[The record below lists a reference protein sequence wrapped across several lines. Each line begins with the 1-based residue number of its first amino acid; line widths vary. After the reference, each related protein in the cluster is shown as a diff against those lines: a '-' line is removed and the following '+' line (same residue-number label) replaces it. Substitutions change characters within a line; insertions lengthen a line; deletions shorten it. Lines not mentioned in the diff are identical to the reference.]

1 MRLSYNKQI
10 AILVIISFLFII
22 VIPSITIFAKGEE
35 YRQTIVL
42 DAGHGG
48 YDGGVKGITSNVKES
63 TINLALVRLL
73 KGYLESDGYKV
84 ILTRDSDMALG
95 NTKQEDMKKRVEII
109 NSSKCILMVSIHVNF
124 YPSKY
129 RRGIQSFFNKGI
141 DEKFA
146 TIMQENLNITL
157 NYPTLNRNFSAL
169 FGDYYIL
176 ANSKCPAT
184 IVETGFISNPE
195 DEKLLLDEG
204 YRMKLS
210 YQIFLG
216 IKKYIQTTLVD
227 KQSFSTMKCAI
238 TYLA

>member
-84 ILTRDSDMALG
+84 ILTRDSDIALG
-95 NTKQEDMKKRVEII
+95 NTKREDMKKRVEII

-146 TIMQENLNITL
+146 TIMQENLKKKAQLSNKIFPWFSGLSEDLIFFIAIKSSCGIEPSTL
-157 NYPTLNRNFSAL
+157 A
-169 FGDYYIL
+169 
-176 ANSKCPAT
+176 
-184 IVETGFISNPE
+184 
-195 DEKLLLDEG
+195 
-204 YRMKLS
+204 
-210 YQIFLG
+210 
-216 IKKYIQTTLVD
+216 
-227 KQSFSTMKCAI
+227 
-238 TYLA
+238 